1 MFGRGDDAT
10 GKGNEGYTL
19 PPTTN
24 TIVLEQEKYCLRPH
38 EGTYKG
44 ASVFFFCTSPPP
56 FLSPSRLDN
65 YAQDSLLR
73 AEQMLSDM
81 EEERKKSFTMIDWYD
96 QSSKLMRTREGKMKA
111 RFFFLYFT
119 QLHNRLNSFC
129 QRLLSILLA

>member
-44 ASVFFFCTSPPP
+44 ASVFFCTSPPL
-56 FLSPSRLDN
+56 F
-65 YAQDSLLR
+65 SLLHGSII
-73 AEQMLSDM
+73 MHKTHCCGL
-81 EEERKKSFTMIDWYD
+81 
-96 QSSKLMRTREGKMKA
+96 
-111 RFFFLYFT
+111 
-119 QLHNRLNSFC
+119 NRC
-129 QRLLSILLA
+129 